1 MIFTWI
7 SKNKCHWPVR
17 VMCHVL
23 QVSSSGY
30 YKWCRNT
37 TGRLMAAR
45 EVALLE
51 IKAIHAEVKER
62 YGSPR
67 IHQELK
73 KRGFKTSL
81 NTVAKI
87 IRKNHIQR
95 AASSGFRICRTTT
108 TVSPKPIKTDSSGT

>member
-23 QVSSSGY
+23 QISSSGY

-45 EVALLE
+45 EVALWRSRLSMPRSKS
-51 IKAIHAEVKER
+51 ITR
-62 YGSPR
+62 SPR
-67 IHQELK
+67 IH
-73 KRGFKTSL
+73 RGFDPDRRSANL
-81 NTVAKI
+81 
-87 IRKNHIQR
+87 
-95 AASSGFRICRTTT
+95 GFRLLA
-108 TVSPKPIKTDSSGT
+108 VHVGG